1 MIHAYKFAPLVHDD
15 RWVCASR

>member
-1 MIHAYKFAPLVHDD
+1 MIHAYKFAPLFHDD